1 MNWRRISVWSCS
13 VVILM
18 GTLMIIGIGGV
29 HLASKTVHSSNQ
41 LPGPTIEPRKPAR
54 GFISM
59 PSVDTVSVQNVY
71 SMPLQVEI
79 SFVDP
84 IDEIIKIVTVTAA
97 AASGRILAKPI
108 DFNGFAKISAELPL
122 QAVNFALDESGNEAY
137 LGVNVDEIFGRKDSG
152 EPWVVPFM
160 VPIALLMK
168 DTDGWNTKFS
178 IQNLGNSAAVAAI
191 VYYHSVGSIADPLV
205 ITIPQ
210 NGSFAVD
217 LAESHL
223 PSGFIGSAVISSNQP
238 ILVASSVQFY
248 NETLGIRS
256 AYPVK
261 PFPSMPPLLAPVLFK
276 HADLQ
281 TSKLCVQNVAQFA
294 QTIIVDYSDS
304 IAATQTIPA
313 YSTYCFDQENEAH
326 VDGWVG
332 SAVIA
337 SNPPGFLSAVVV
349 VDAVDQDKV
358 VGRWSY
364 AVDEKGSINAQ
375 VAVAFPLLYNDHKDW
390 TTAIY
395 VTNFGEQNAVVSPH
409 YTAQSGFVPCA
420 EPFTLAAGET
430 RTILQTDLPAQFDIG
445 TAYFTSTH
453 PVAAV
458 VSATSHRVLGETDR
472 HFGYN
477 SAYLYRPGTPPEAC
491 SEGSKPTFIPLDQ
504 QYWSYQ
510 RHYYMEIGAPEMWM
524 RGVSGINPFNP
535 ITVAVIDT
543 GVDLE
548 HPDLVDNLLP
558 GYDFVDEDT
567 LPQDTSADSHGT
579 KVAGIIAARMNND
592 FVEGKARGVVG
603 IGGGNALLNTP
614 GLRIMPL
621 RVAAEST
628 SVDCALS
635 ARAIDYAVDHGARVI
650 NISYGSKEV
659 CPDELAAI
667 QRAYAAGLV
676 IVAGAG
682 NDNSAEPF
690 YPAAYGTGE
699 NEDLVLAV
707 GGLDAG
713 GVKAYQS
720 NYGNWIDFAAPYDNL
735 RSLTKDGGYASD
747 SGTSYSAPLVSG
759 LLGILMSNYGW
770 DRDEAINVLRDTA
783 DNVDLANEVQFK
795 GLLGVGRINADKAS
809 KSNLVYMFIPLVTSG
824 TE

>member
-1 MNWRRISVWSCS
+1 
-13 VVILM
+13 
-18 GTLMIIGIGGV
+18 
-29 HLASKTVHSSNQ
+29 
-41 LPGPTIEPRKPAR
+41 
-54 GFISM
+54 
-59 PSVDTVSVQNVY
+59 
-71 SMPLQVEI
+71 
-79 SFVDP
+79 
-84 IDEIIKIVTVTAA
+84 
-97 AASGRILAKPI
+97 
-108 DFNGFAKISAELPL
+108 
-122 QAVNFALDESGNEAY
+122 
-137 LGVNVDEIFGRKDSG
+137 
-152 EPWVVPFM
+152 
-160 VPIALLMK
+160 
-168 DTDGWNTKFS
+168 
-178 IQNLGNSAAVAAI
+178 
-191 VYYHSVGSIADPLV
+191 
-205 ITIPQ
+205 
-210 NGSFAVD
+210 
-217 LAESHL
+217 
-223 PSGFIGSAVISSNQP
+223 
-238 ILVASSVQFY
+238 
-248 NETLGIRS
+248 
-256 AYPVK
+256 
-261 PFPSMPPLLAPVLFK
+261 
-276 HADLQ
+276 
-281 TSKLCVQNVAQFA
+281 
-294 QTIIVDYSDS
+294 
-304 IAATQTIPA
+304 
-313 YSTYCFDQENEAH
+313 
-326 VDGWVG
+326 
-332 SAVIA
+332 
-337 SNPPGFLSAVVV
+337 
-349 VDAVDQDKV
+349 
-358 VGRWSY
+358 
-364 AVDEKGSINAQ
+364 
-375 VAVAFPLLYNDHKDW
+375 
-390 TTAIY
+390 
-395 VTNFGEQNAVVSPH
+395 
-409 YTAQSGFVPCA
+409 
-420 EPFTLAAGET
+420 
-430 RTILQTDLPAQFDIG
+430 
-445 TAYFTSTH
+445 
-453 PVAAV
+453 
-458 VSATSHRVLGETDR
+458 
-472 HFGYN
+472 
-477 SAYLYRPGTPPEAC
+477 
-491 SEGSKPTFIPLDQ
+491 
-504 QYWSYQ
+504 
-510 RHYYMEIGAPEMWM
+510 
-524 RGVSGINPFNP
+524 
-535 ITVAVIDT
+535 VIDT

-579 KVAGIIAARMNND
+579 KVAGIIAAGMNND